1 MKKYKKSIR
10 LQIPNEMVALI
21 GSTDKSTKM
30 LQKALIL
37 YPYIKNQVISYG
49 KAAEILKIKKWDLME
64 IYSENGIPIID
75 YSIEEVQ
82 VGVEKLRALL
92 KAKS

>member
-1 MKKYKKSIR
+1 M
-10 LQIPNEMVALI
+10 QIPNEMVTLI

-30 LQKALIL
+30 YKRHL
-37 YPYIKNQVISYG
+37 YFTPTSKTRSFLTVKQQ
-49 KAAEILKIKKWDLME
+49 EILKIKKWDLME

-75 YSIEEVQ
+75 YSMEEVQ